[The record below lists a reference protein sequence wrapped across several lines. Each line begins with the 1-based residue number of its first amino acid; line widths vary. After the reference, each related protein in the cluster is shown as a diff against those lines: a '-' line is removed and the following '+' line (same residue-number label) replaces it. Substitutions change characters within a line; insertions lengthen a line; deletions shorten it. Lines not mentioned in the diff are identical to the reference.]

1 MDNKRKVLEIFR
13 LLRLLNTPPALS
25 AGQLQNRLGLKK
37 SSFYRQ
43 MEIIRELGYEIEKD
57 ANGRFSLKFSLPK
70 SGDGLLTLQ
79 DINLIRDLLKKETD
93 NIHAV
98 QLYKKLRRNLE
109 LIPIADALPQL
120 HRNHVLQL
128 IRAGINSGQCLELVR
143 YRSLASQTVTNRR
156 VEPLEL
162 TEDERYLIGWD
173 ITKDDQ
179 RQFKIERI
187 EDVNILSKSINPER
201 VASPMD
207 IFGLTGNEWIDVR
220 LELSKFA
227 HHLLVEEFPL
237 SRHQVR
243 TVKGQVIYE
252 GRVRSFKGIGRFVL
266 GLPGEVRVLGPAGLV
281 GYVRGKREAEFRGE
295 NEK

>member
-1 MDNKRKVLEIFR
+1 MDSKKKVLAIFR
-13 LLRLLNTPPALS
+13 LLRILNSPPALS
-25 AGQLQNRLGLKK
+25 AKQLQQRLQLSR

-43 MEIIRELGYEIEKD
+43 LEIIKSLGYEVEKD
-57 ANGRFSLKFSLPK
+57 GKDRFSLKFTIQK
-70 SGDGLLTLQ
+70 SGDGLLTLA
-79 DINLIRDLLKKETD
+79 DINLIRDLLEKETN
-93 NIHAV
+93 NIHAT
-98 QLYKKLRRNLE
+98 QLYEKLRRNQD

-143 YRSLASQTVTNRR
+143 YRSLASQTVTNR
-156 VEPLEL
+156 VIEPLEL

-173 ITKDDQ
+173 IAKDDQ

-187 EDVNILSKSINPER
+187 EDVDILSKSINPER

-207 IFGLTGNEWIDVR
+207 IFGLTGNEWIEVK
-220 LELSKFA
+220 LELSKFG

-266 GLPGEVRVLGPAGLV
+266 GLPGEVRVLEPAGLV
-281 GYVRGKREAEFRGE
+281 EYVRGKREVE
-295 NEK
+295 

>member
-1 MDNKRKVLEIFR
+1 MESKNKVLEIFR
-13 LLRLLNTPPALS
+13 LLRILNSPPPLS
-25 AGQLQNRLGLKK
+25 AQQLQSRLDLSK
-37 SSFYRQ
+37 SSFYRHL
-43 MEIIRELGYEIEKD
+43 EIIRALGYEVEKD
-57 ANGRFSLKFSLPK
+57 EQDRFSLKFTLPK
-70 SGDGLLTLQ
+70 SGDGLLTLM
-79 DINLIRDLLKKETD
+79 DINLIRDLLKKESD

-98 QLYKKLRRNLE
+98 QLHKKLRRNLE

-128 IRAGINSGQCLELVR
+128 IRAGINSGKRLELIR
-143 YRSLASQTVTNRR
+143 YRSLASQTVTDR
-156 VEPLEL
+156 VIEPLEL

-173 ITKDDQ
+173 IAKDGQ

-187 EDVNILSKSINPER
+187 EDINILSESVNPER

-207 IFGLTGNEWIDVR
+207 IFGLTGDHWIDVQ

-243 TVKGQVIYE
+243 TVKGRVIYA

-266 GLPGEVRVLGPAGLV
+266 GLPGEVQVLGPEGLA
-281 GYVRGKREAEFRGE
+281 GYVEGKRE
-295 NEK
+295 KS

>member
-13 LLRLLNTPPALS
+13 LLRVLNSPPALS
-25 AGQLQNRLGLKK
+25 AQQLQDRLDLTR

-43 MEIIRELGYEIEKD
+43 MEVIRALGYEIEKD
-57 ANGRFSLKFSLPK
+57 ENDRFSLKFNLPK
-70 SGDGLLTLQ
+70 SGDGLLTLT
-79 DINLIRDLLKKETD
+79 DINLIRKLLQKETN
-93 NIHAV
+93 NIHAT
-98 QLYKKLRRNLE
+98 QLYEKLRRNLD

-143 YRSLASQTVTNRR
+143 YRSLASQTVANRR

-173 ITKDDQ
+173 LEKDDQ

-187 EDVNILSKSINPER
+187 EDINILSESVDSKR

-207 IFGLTGNEWIDVR
+207 LFGLTGEEWIEVR
-220 LELSKFA
+220 LSLSRFA

-243 TVKGQVIYE
+243 RVKGEIVYE

-266 GLPGEVRVLGPAGLV
+266 GLPGEVRVLGPAELV
-281 GYVRGKREAEFRGE
+281 GYVEGKREAAFGRE

>member
-1 MDNKRKVLEIFR
+1 MESKNKVLEIFK
-13 LLRLLNTPPALS
+13 LLRILNSPPALS
-25 AGQLQNRLGLKK
+25 AQKLQSRLGFSK
-37 SSFYRQ
+37 SSFYRHLG
-43 MEIIRELGYEIEKD
+43 IIRELGYEIEKD
-57 ANGRFSLKFSLPK
+57 EHDRFSLKFTLPK
-70 SGDGLLTLQ
+70 SGDGLLTLM
-79 DINLIRDLLKKETD
+79 DINLIRDLLKKEPD

-128 IRAGINSGQCLELVR
+128 IRAGINGGKCLELIR
-143 YRSLASQTVTNRR
+143 YRSLASQTVADR
-156 VEPLEL
+156 VIEPLEL

-173 ITKDDQ
+173 ISKDGQ

-187 EDVNILSKSINPER
+187 EDVNVLSQAVNPER

-207 IFGLTGNEWIDVR
+207 IFGLTGDHWIDVQ

-243 TVKGQVIYE
+243 TVKGRVIYE

-266 GLPGEVRVLGPAGLV
+266 GLPGEVRVLAPEGLV
-281 GYVRGKREAEFRGE
+281 GYVR
-295 NEK
+295 EKMEKTDM